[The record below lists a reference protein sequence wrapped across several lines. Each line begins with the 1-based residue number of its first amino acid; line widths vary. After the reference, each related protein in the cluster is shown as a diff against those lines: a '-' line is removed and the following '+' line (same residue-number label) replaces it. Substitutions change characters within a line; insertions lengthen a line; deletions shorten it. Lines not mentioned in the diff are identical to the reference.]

1 MGRRTCKNS
10 NEESPSGISGRS
22 EKPTSSGPPRRRTNE
37 SARAREWLYE
47 PEVEQLRKA
56 AAKMGAWGHRNQTM
70 ILIAF
75 RHGLRVSEL
84 IELRWEQIDLEAKT
98 IYVRR
103 LKGSKNSQH
112 TMERDEVAALRK
124 LGPQRSGYVFLS
136 ERHDKLDRRTF
147 LYIIAAAG
155 VAAKLP
161 FTVHP
166 HMLRHACGFCL
177 TAAGHPTRVV
187 QDWLGHRNIQ
197 HTVRYTE
204 LDPERFRING
214 SGLWSKKREA

>member
-1 MGRRTCKNS
+1 MD
-10 NEESPSGISGRS
+10 
-22 EKPTSSGPPRRRTNE
+22 NE
-37 SARAREWLYE
+37 SKQRNGRKKENPLRSPPPTRKTNDSTRVREWLYE
-47 PEVEQLRKA
+47 PEVEQLRSA
-56 AAKMGAWGHRNQTM
+56 AARMGAWGHRNATM
-70 ILIAF
+70 ILIGF
-75 RHGLRVSEL
+75 RHGLRVTEL
-84 IELRWEQIDLEAKT
+84 VELRWEQINLDQKT
-98 IYVRR
+98 IYIRR
-103 LKGSKNSQH
+103 LKKSKNSQH

-124 LGPQRSGYVFLS
+124 LGPERTGYVFLS

-147 LYIIAAAG
+147 LHIIAAAG
-155 VAAKLP
+155 ILAKLP

-204 LDPERFRING
+204 LDPERFRANG
-214 SGLWSKKREA
+214 AGLWSKKPAR